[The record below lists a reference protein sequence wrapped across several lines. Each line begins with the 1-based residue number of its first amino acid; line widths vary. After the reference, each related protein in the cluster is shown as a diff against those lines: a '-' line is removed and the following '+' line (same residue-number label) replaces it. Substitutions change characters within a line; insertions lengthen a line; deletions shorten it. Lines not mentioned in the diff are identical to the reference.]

1 MPRLSE
7 SAVEEIQNFFVA
19 LRGQY
24 SEKDRSLPISVRQLE
39 SLIRMAEASARI
51 RLSDVAEAEDARRAI
66 RLLFSYLAEVAF
78 DPETGKLD
86 VDRATGGMPAKKR
99 EEFNTLIN
107 IIRQLEER
115 EGAAVKLDDVLRDA
129 EAQGMDVIEVE
140 KALDQLL
147 KDGTLFEPKRGFIQ
161 RL

>member
-1 MPRLSE
+1 MK
-7 SAVEEIQNFFVA
+7 QF
-19 LRGQY
+19 
-24 SEKDRSLPISVRQLE
+24 
-39 SLIRMAEASARI
+39 
-51 RLSDVAEAEDARRAI
+51 
-66 RLLFSYLAEVAF
+66 LLV